1 MIRIVLPIFALFLSL
16 VLLVSGNTMLG
27 TLLAVRLE
35 IEGFRAALSGLVL
48 AFYAV
53 GFVLGTI
60 YGIRVIQRVG
70 HIRAFAAF
78 GAVTCAAILMHPL
91 YVSTDLWMALRLVV
105 GFCVAGLMLIT
116 ESWVNAIATTQTR
129 GALLGV
135 YLVLFYLAA
144 ASGQFMIAAG
154 EPANFPLFSV
164 AAILVALSLL
174 PLLLTRSVAPELH
187 EVERLSM
194 RELYDAAPLGI
205 IGGIVSGAAMSAF
218 TAMGPIYATSV
229 GLEITQ
235 LSLFMGIGVLSA
247 MLFQMPVG
255 FLSDRFPRSRVV
267 FGLALAG
274 LAAALLATVAA
285 KTSTIALFLTTG
297 LFVGFIASLYPVCLA
312 LTHDQMPHNKI
323 VPANATLLLCFG
335 IGTIVGPIGSA
346 VLMTTI
352 GPSGLFVFAAL
363 ILLVLAARAAYYLR
377 HQPQLP
383 VTEQEHCVAVP
394 PVSTPVLM
402 ELDPRSDT
410 FQDTPETE
418 AAGQRAASG

>member
-16 VLLVSGNTMLG
+16 VLLVSGNAMLG

-48 AFYAV
+48 ACYAV
-53 GFVLGTI
+53 GFVLGTL

-78 GAVTCAAILMHPL
+78 GAVTCATILMHPL
-91 YVSTDLWMALRLVV
+91 YVGTDVWMVLRLVV

-129 GALLGV
+129 GTLLGV

-154 EPANFPLFSV
+154 DPANFPLYSV

-174 PLLLTRSVAPELH
+174 PLLLTRTVAPELH
-187 EVERLSM
+187 EVERLGL
-194 RELYDAAPLGI
+194 RELYDVAPLGI

-218 TAMGPIYATSV
+218 TAMGPIYATRV

-335 IGTIVGPIGSA
+335 IGTIVGPIGSSA
-346 VLMTTI
+346 LMTTI

-383 VTEQEHCVAVP
+383 VTEQERCVAVP
-394 PVSTPVLM
+394 SVSTPVLM

-410 FQDTPETE
+410 FQDTPDADADT
-418 AAGQRAASG
+418 QRAAAG

>member
-53 GFVLGTI
+53 GFVLGTM

-91 YVSTDLWMALRLVV
+91 YVSTDLWMVLRLVV
-105 GFCVAGLMLIT
+105 GFCVAGLMLTT
-116 ESWVNAIATTQTR
+116 ESWVNAIATSQTR
-129 GALLGV
+129 GALLGI

-144 ASGQFMIAAG
+144 ASGQFMIAVG
-154 EPANFPLFSV
+154 DPANFPLYSV

-187 EVERLSM
+187 EVERLSL
-194 RELYDAAPLGI
+194 RELYDTAPLGI

-218 TAMGPIYATSV
+218 TTMGPIYATRV

-274 LAAALLATVAA
+274 LTAALLATVAA

-335 IGTIVGPIGSA
+335 IGTIIGPIGSA

>member
-218 TAMGPIYATSV
+218 TAMGPIYATRV